1 MPTPIGN
8 VKEEDE
14 EVDSMM
20 VVIGRILMSVIFI
33 VSGIG
38 KITGFHGYVGMMNAK
53 GIPLPAAALVV
64 VIIIELVGG
73 LMLLAGIEARWTA
86 IVLFVYLIP
95 ISIVIHNFW
104 AAPADQRVMQE
115 VNFLKNVAIMGGL
128 LAFAGRER
136 R

>member
-1 MPTPIGN
+1 M
-8 VKEEDE
+8 
-14 EVDSMM
+14 DSMM
-20 VVIGRILMSVIFI
+20 VLVGRILMSVIFI

-38 KITGFHGYVGMMNAK
+38 KITGFHAYLGMMGAR
-53 GIPLPAAALVV
+53 GIPLPAAALVI
-64 VIIIELVGG
+64 VIIIELAGG

-95 ISIVIHNFW
+95 ISIVMHNFW
-104 AAPADQRVMQE
+104 GAPADQRIMQE
-115 VNFLKNVAIMGGL
+115 VNFLKNIAIMGGL